1 MKKINADKTL
11 IIITSFVFLI
21 VLISQIG
28 LKIPSLKGI
37 FTDIEVFEGKAIN
50 DDNDAVNMG
59 YLTMEMVFGEASD
72 DFEILINGE
81 KWESFN
87 EKIKKIELLST
98 SVIEI
103 LSLSG
108 NEAVVKITDMT
119 DNLKIVTPRTD
130 VNVKKGI
137 NMVARIILES

>member
-1 MKKINADKTL
+1 MKKINADKFL
-11 IIITSFVFLI
+11 IIVTSFVFLI

-28 LKIPSLKGI
+28 LKIPSFKGM

-50 DDNDAVNMG
+50 EDSDAVNMG
-59 YLTMEMVFGEASD
+59 YITLEMISGEPSD

-81 KWESFN
+81 KLDLFN
-87 EKIKKIELLST
+87 EKVKKIELLST

-108 NEAVVKITDMT
+108 DEATVKITNIT
-119 DNLKIVTPRTD
+119 DNLKNVTPFFD
-130 VNVKKGI
+130 VDIKKGI
-137 NMVARIILES
+137 NMIARIILKS